1 MAPVEILHSVDDPK
15 IPELLARNEFFWLKV
30 HGCSHEQIAE
40 LGQKFGLHPLAIED
54 SQEFG
59 QRPKL
64 DDYENAALL
73 VYYGV
78 DPDGTPVETHFH
90 VSGAWMITIHEDG
103 HELFEG
109 AVKRLAA
116 EPPKTEEEAIYR
128 VLDALTDSFFP
139 VLDGIDDRI
148 DDLMDEMLD
157 KPSQDQ
163 RQELFHLRRKL
174 IELRR
179 VATPQRDILARGGD
193 VLGGLPGLEA
203 DDARDW
209 FRDVYDH
216 LVRIAEL
223 IDSYRD
229 LLSGA
234 LDLYLSTVSNRLNAI
249 STQLTIVASIFLPLT
264 FVTGFFG
271 QNFGMLVRHIDSAA
285 AFWGY
290 GVGSMVVSAL
300 LLFWFFRRQ
309 GFFNTSG

>member
-30 HGCSHEQIAE
+30 HGCSPDQIAE
-40 LGQKFGLHPLAIED
+40 LGEKFGLHPLAIED

-90 VSGAWMITIHEDG
+90 VSGSWMITIHEDG
-103 HELFEG
+103 HELFQD
-109 AVKRLAA
+109 AVKRIAR

-139 VLDGIDDRI
+139 VLDGVDDRI
-148 DDLMDEMLD
+148 DDLMDAMLEQ
-157 KPSQDQ
+157 PRQDQ

-193 VLGGLPGLEA
+193 VLGRLPGLEA

-216 LVRIAEL
+216 LVRISEM

-234 LDLYLSTVSNRLNAI
+234 LDLYLSTVSNRLNSI
-249 STQLTIVASIFLPLT
+249 STQLTIVATIFLPLT

-271 QNFGMLVRHIDSAA
+271 QNFGTLVRHINSPA

-290 GVGSMVVSAL
+290 GVGSMVLFAL
-300 LLFWFFRRQ
+300 LLLWFFKRQ
-309 GFFNTSG
+309 GFLHPDD

>member
-1 MAPVEILHSVDDPK
+1 MAPVQVLHAVDDPA
-15 IPELLARNEFFWLKV
+15 IPELLARNEFFWLKLQ
-30 HGCSHEQIAE
+30 GCSNEQIATVGE
-40 LGQKFGLHPLAIED
+40 RFGLHPLAVED
-54 SQEFG
+54 TQEFG

-64 DDYENAALL
+64 DDYGTTALL
-73 VYYGV
+73 VFYGV
-78 DPDGTPVETHFH
+78 DPDGEPVEVHLH
-90 VSGAWMITIHEDG
+90 VSGAWLITVHQEG
-103 HELFEG
+103 HALLE
-109 AVKRLAA
+109 AAAKRVVR

-128 VLDALTDSFFP
+128 VIDNLTDSFFP
-139 VLDGIDDRI
+139 VLDGVDDRI
-148 DDLMDEMLD
+148 DDLMDAMLES
-157 KPSQDQ
+157 PSQDQ
-163 RQELFHLRRKL
+163 RQQLFHLRRKL

-179 VATPQRDILARGGD
+179 IATPQRDILARGGD

-216 LVRIAEL
+216 LVRISEL

-271 QNFGMLVRHIDSAA
+271 QNFGALVRHIDSPA

-290 GVGSMVVSAL
+290 GIGSMVVSAL
-300 LLFWFFRRQ
+300 ALLWWFRRQ
-309 GFFNTSG
+309 GFMHPGD

>member
-1 MAPVEILHSVDDPK
+1 MLPVQVLHSIDDPA
-15 IPELLARNEFFWLKV
+15 IPELLEKGQFFWLKLE
-30 HGCSHEQIAE
+30 GCTPEQVGE
-40 LGQKFGLHPLAIED
+40 LGRRFGLHPLAVED
-54 SQEFG
+54 TQEFG

-64 DDYENAALL
+64 DDYGTTALL
-73 VYYGV
+73 VFYGV
-78 DPDGTPVETHFH
+78 DPDGTPAEVHFH
-90 VSGAWMITIHEDG
+90 VSGQWMITVHQAG
-103 HELFEG
+103 HAFL
-109 AVKRLAA
+109 AQAA
-116 EPPKTEEEAIYR
+116 ERIKRETPKTEEEAIYR

-139 VLDGIDDRI
+139 VLDGVDNRI
-148 DDLMDEMLD
+148 DELMDAMLL

-163 RQELFHLRRKL
+163 REELFHLRRKL

-179 VATPQRDILARGGD
+179 IATPQRDILARGGD
-193 VLGGLPGLEA
+193 ILGRLPGLEA

-216 LVRIAEL
+216 LVRISEL

-249 STQLTIVASIFLPLT
+249 SKQLTVVATIFLPLT

-271 QNFGMLVRHIDSAA
+271 QNFGTLVRHINTPA

-290 GVGSMVVSAL
+290 GVGGMVASAL
-300 LLFWFFRRQ
+300 VLLWYFRRQ
-309 GFFNTSG
+309 GFLSDE